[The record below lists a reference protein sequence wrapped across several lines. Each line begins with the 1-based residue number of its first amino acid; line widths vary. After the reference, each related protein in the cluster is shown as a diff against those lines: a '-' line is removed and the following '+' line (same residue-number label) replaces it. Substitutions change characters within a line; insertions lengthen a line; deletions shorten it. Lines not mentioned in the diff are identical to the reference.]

1 MSRLNDLIDSYIRRN
16 RAQEITGEVL
26 NGVLNA
32 IADTLAGGYNG
43 DNPGTSQDLATVIN
57 SL

>member
-26 NGVLNA
+26 NGILNA
-32 IADTLAGGYNG
+32 IGVGGYTG
-43 DNPGTSQDLATVIN
+43 DNPGVAQDLATVIN